1 MKQGN
6 QSPLSAVMQ
15 VDMNDRTCKVIWIF
29 ERGNYIC
36 FEIFIYFISIHMINL
51 SLKST
56 SYIM

>member
-1 MKQGN
+1 MTQGN
-6 QSPLSAVMQ
+6 QSPLSAFMQ
-15 VDMNDRTCKVIWIF
+15 VKMNDQTYIVIWIF

-36 FEIFIYFISIHMINL
+36 FEIFTYFISIHMINF